1 MDAKVD
7 FYDLVGEQILPLLE
21 SEGIGAEKLCH
32 WMLIVDD
39 SGSTV
44 TRLDDDT
51 HGMDVSAV
59 QASHLDQGATSSAF
73 VTHVPDE
80 AAPGTQRQLLAQV
93 LLSEPVRNSDVQR
106 AYLTG
111 EPGNLE
117 LGDWEPTV

>member
-1 MDAKVD
+1 MD

-39 SGSTV
+39 RGLTV
-44 TRLDDDT
+44 TRVEDDT

-59 QASHLDQGATSSAF
+59 QASHLAEGASSSAF
-73 VTHVPDE
+73 VTHVPHE
-80 AAPGTQRQLLAQV
+80 AAPGTRRQLLAQV
-93 LLSEPVRNSDVQR
+93 LLSEPVRDSDVQR
-106 AYLTG
+106 AYLSG
-111 EPGNLE
+111 EDGNLS